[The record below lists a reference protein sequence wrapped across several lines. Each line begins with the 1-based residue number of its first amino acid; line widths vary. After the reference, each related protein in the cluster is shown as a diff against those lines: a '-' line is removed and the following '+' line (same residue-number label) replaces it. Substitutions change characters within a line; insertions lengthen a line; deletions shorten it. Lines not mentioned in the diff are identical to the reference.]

1 LLLGEFEREGVAFAT
16 GDVSQAQ
23 RCEEIARFHSNA
35 CCFALLL
42 SVGACAEG
50 LNLTVADHCFLLEPQ
65 SNVGKELQLV
75 NRINRIGQSRPVTV
89 TKFFCAST
97 VEERLLELR
106 RSKNSGLLA
115 SAAAA
120 DAGDDGMLEADA
132 MAVPAVDGLAEAGAK
147 MDDLRFILGF
157 R

>member
-1 LLLGEFEREGVAFAT
+1 
-16 GDVSQAQ
+16 
-23 RCEEIARFHSNA
+23 
-35 CCFALLL
+35 
-42 SVGACAEG
+42 
-50 LNLTVADHCFLLEPQ
+50 
-65 SNVGKELQLV
+65 
-75 NRINRIGQSRPVTV
+75 
-89 TKFFCAST
+89 
-97 VEERLLELR
+97 LLELR

>member
-1 LLLGEFEREGVAFAT
+1 MHAPWVAGSKLTAVREALRRLPLRGVDGGSKAVVFSASKGALQLLHNLLLGEFEREGVAFAT

-65 SNVGKELQLV
+65 SNVGKEVRSQRLPPRLSRSNRGQL
-75 NRINRIGQSRPVTV
+75 RPFALILT
-89 TKFFCAST
+89 
-97 VEERLLELR
+97 
-106 RSKNSGLLA
+106 G
-115 SAAAA
+115 
-120 DAGDDGMLEADA
+120 
-132 MAVPAVDGLAEAGAK
+132 PGA
-147 MDDLRFILGF
+147 FGSF
-157 R
+157 S